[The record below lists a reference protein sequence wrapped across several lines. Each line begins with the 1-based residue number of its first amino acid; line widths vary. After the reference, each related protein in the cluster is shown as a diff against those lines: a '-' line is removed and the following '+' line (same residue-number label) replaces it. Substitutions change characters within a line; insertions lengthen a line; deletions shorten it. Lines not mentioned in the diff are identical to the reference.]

1 MGYISLGCSKNL
13 VDTEKMLGILT
24 NAGFEL
30 TEDLSEAHVIIINT
44 CTFIDPAKD
53 ESIQTLL
60 EAAEYKKTGCCER
73 LVAAGCLTQQY
84 KRALSKEIPEI
95 DIFIGTDSWQDI
107 LDAIVE
113 SYQHMYLY

>member
-1 MGYISLGCSKNL
+1 MNKKLGYISLGCSKNL

-60 EAAEYKKTGCCER
+60 
-73 LVAAGCLTQQY
+73 
-84 KRALSKEIPEI
+84 
-95 DIFIGTDSWQDI
+95 
-107 LDAIVE
+107 
-113 SYQHMYLY
+113 